1 MKKRI
6 IFLLIFALTLSVAQN
21 ECGGGGESG
30 PTITDPFIG
39 GTGGVTINFE
49 EGFPPEFI
57 FDSSQTPFDVIVKL
71 ENVGEWLVPKNDVMV
86 KIEGIRPEQFG
97 KTSSDF
103 IKIGVE
109 EDLLQTKKN
118 SENDIIEGIPVYVDY
133 ENLAFNEKIEGNFN
147 PPIRASVCYKYGTRA
162 VSNICIVPDLLQ
174 PADDNDLCKINEN
187 KQVFNSAG
195 PIQVTEF
202 KEIARSTDA
211 ISFTFKLKHK
221 GSGLFYSPETRC
233 GGETASRLKN
243 KVKINVDSGLD
254 GLTCTGQ
261 DSDGNILL
269 QGGER
274 PITCIQRVTSQTAYE
289 NRVNIEITYDYL
301 EDATQYLLIKHSE

>member
-6 IFLLIFALTLSVAQN
+6 ILLLIFALTLSVAQN

-118 SENDIIEGIPVYVDY
+118 SHQKKFIYQKN
-133 ENLAFNEKIEGNFN
+133 
-147 PPIRASVCYKYGTRA
+147 
-162 VSNICIVPDLLQ
+162 
-174 PADDNDLCKINEN
+174 
-187 KQVFNSAG
+187 
-195 PIQVTEF
+195 
-202 KEIARSTDA
+202 
-211 ISFTFKLKHK
+211 FKLK
-221 GSGLFYSPETRC
+221 FF
-233 GGETASRLKN
+233 N
-243 KVKINVDSGLD
+243 KQIIFSYQ
-254 GLTCTGQ
+254 TF
-261 DSDGNILL
+261 L
-269 QGGER
+269 Q
-274 PITCIQRVTSQTAYE
+274 P
-289 NRVNIEITYDYL
+289 
-301 EDATQYLLIKHSE
+301 